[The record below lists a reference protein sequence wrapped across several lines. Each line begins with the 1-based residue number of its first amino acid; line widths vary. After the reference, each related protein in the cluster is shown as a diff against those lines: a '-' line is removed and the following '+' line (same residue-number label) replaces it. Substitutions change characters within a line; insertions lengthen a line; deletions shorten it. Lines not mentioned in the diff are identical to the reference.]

1 MPLAILLGLGV
12 GTDSNRKWRMFLGL
26 GVMAIVT
33 WQIAT
38 VDIYTSKFWLAGMLG
53 AWGLGAGLV
62 IGPALM
68 TIFEALPIDET
79 MMLAGVFNIMRSIPA
94 YVATVTLMTLWTQ
107 STDAQFD
114 TLRQNIR
121 CNRPVVSESFGA
133 SQQHFREQGSPRD
146 ESVRQSQALAAKWT
160 HANARA
166 FALQEVL
173 CDLAIFTAVG
183 LIPVLLV
190 RRLHAATQRR
200 VQPSPAR
207 KPQPAIA

>member
-1 MPLAILLGLGV
+1 
-12 GTDSNRKWRMFLGL
+12 MFLGL

-38 VDIYTSKFWLAGMLG
+38 VDVYTSKFWLSGVLA

-68 TIFEALPIDET
+68 TIFEGLPIDET
-79 MMLAGVFNIMRSIPA
+79 TMLAGVFNIMRSIPA
-94 YVATVTLMTLWTQ
+94 FIATVTLMTLWTQ

-121 CNRPVVSESFGA
+121 YNRPVVSESYGA
-133 SQQHFREQGSPRD
+133 SQQHFTEHGSPHD

-173 CDLAIFTAVG
+173 RVLAIFTAMG
-183 LIPVLLV
+183 LIPVILL
-190 RRLHAATQRR
+190 RRPHAATERRMQR
-200 VQPSPAR
+200 SPAR
-207 KPQPAIA
+207 KPRPATA